1 MNMHLSLASLVALL
15 LVVGC
20 GTGTPPPEVA
30 RTPDVLVRTAA
41 VERQAVA
48 EPIRATGL
56 LASKDE
62 ARLSFKIGG
71 ILNRL
76 YVDEGDRVRAGQ
88 TLATLTMTEIEAQ
101 VRQAQEAADK
111 ARRDL
116 DRAERLYADS
126 VVTLEQVQDARTGYE
141 VAQQGVEIA
150 RFNWQY
156 ATIKAPFSGVVL
168 KRFAEEN
175 ELVGPGTPVL
185 RVAGSG
191 QGWVVRVGLPD
202 RDAVRI
208 RPGDRATLTF
218 DAFPE
223 TRFAGRVSEVA
234 ALATSATGTYEV
246 EIALET
252 TNPGFANGQVAKVEL
267 APRTQ
272 TGLAMIPIEALIEG
286 DGDQA
291 SVFTLD
297 AAGARAVRVPI
308 EVAFLTDDRVAVR
321 RGLDSVQTVLTDG
334 IAYVTDGSPVQVAV
348 GR

>member
-1 MNMHLSLASLVALL
+1 MKPHFPLVGLLAMLAG
-15 LVVGC
+15 GC
-20 GTGTPPPEVA
+20 GSETPPPEAV
-30 RTPDVLVRTAA
+30 RTPDVLVRTAP
-41 VERQAVA
+41 VERAAVA

-56 LASKDE
+56 LASKAE

-71 ILNRL
+71 IINRL

-88 TLATLTMTEIEAQ
+88 TLATLAMTEIEAQ
-101 VRQAQEAADK
+101 VRQAQEAAAK
-111 ARRDL
+111 AKRDL
-116 DRAERLYADS
+116 DRAERLFADS
-126 VVTLEQVQDARTGYE
+126 VVTLEQVQDARTGFE

-175 ELVGPGTPVL
+175 ELVSPGTPIL
-185 RVAGSG
+185 RVAGGG

-208 RPGDRATLTF
+208 QPGDRATLTF
-218 DAFPE
+218 DAFPD
-223 TRFAGRVSEVA
+223 TRFAGRISEVA
-234 ALATSATGTYEV
+234 ALATSSTGTYEV
-246 EIALET
+246 EVTLET
-252 TNPGFANGQVAKVEL
+252 THPDFANGQVAKVEL
-267 APRTQ
+267 VPRTQ
-272 TGLAMIPIEALIEG
+272 TGLTLIPIEALIEG

-297 AAGARAVRVPI
+297 ATGTKAVRVPI
-308 EVAFLTDDRVAVR
+308 DVAFLTDDRVAVR

-334 IAYVTDGSPVQVAV
+334 IAYVADGTPVKQVE
-348 GR
+348 

>member
-1 MNMHLSLASLVALL
+1 MKPHFPLVGLLAMLAG
-15 LVVGC
+15 GC
-20 GTGTPPPEVA
+20 GSETPPPEAV
-30 RTPDVLVRTAA
+30 RTPDVLVRTAP
-41 VERQAVA
+41 VERAAVA

-56 LASKDE
+56 LASKAE

-71 ILNRL
+71 IVNRL

-88 TLATLTMTEIEAQ
+88 TLATLAMTEIEAQ
-101 VRQAQEAADK
+101 VRQAQEAAAK
-111 ARRDL
+111 AKRDL
-116 DRAERLYADS
+116 DRAERLFADS
-126 VVTLEQVQDARTGYE
+126 VVTLEQVQDARTGFE

-175 ELVGPGTPVL
+175 ELVSPGTPIL
-185 RVAGSG
+185 RVAGGG

-208 RPGDRATLTF
+208 QPGDRATLTF
-218 DAFPE
+218 DAFPH
-223 TRFAGRVSEVA
+223 TRFAGRISEVA
-234 ALATSATGTYEV
+234 ALATSSTGTYEV
-246 EIALET
+246 EVTLET
-252 TNPGFANGQVAKVEL
+252 THPDFANGQIARVEL
-267 APRTQ
+267 VPRTQ
-272 TGLAMIPIEALIEG
+272 TGLTLIPIEALIEG

-297 AAGARAVRVPI
+297 ATGTKAVRVPI
-308 EVAFLTDDRVAVR
+308 NVAFLTDDRVAVR

-334 IAYVTDGSPVQVAV
+334 IAYVADGTPVKRVE
-348 GR
+348 

>member
-1 MNMHLSLASLVALL
+1 MKPHFPLVGLLAMLAG
-15 LVVGC
+15 GC
-20 GTGTPPPEVA
+20 GSETPPPEAV
-30 RTPDVLVRTAA
+30 RTPDVLVRTAP
-41 VERQAVA
+41 VERAAVA

-56 LASKDE
+56 LASKAE

-71 ILNRL
+71 IINRL

-88 TLATLTMTEIEAQ
+88 TLATLAMTEIEAQ
-101 VRQAQEAADK
+101 VRQAQEAAAK
-111 ARRDL
+111 AKRDL
-116 DRAERLYADS
+116 DRAERLFADS
-126 VVTLEQVQDARTGYE
+126 VVTLEQVQDARTGFE

-175 ELVGPGTPVL
+175 ELVSPGTPIL
-185 RVAGSG
+185 RVAGGG

-208 RPGDRATLTF
+208 QPGDRATLTF
-218 DAFPE
+218 DAFPD
-223 TRFAGRVSEVA
+223 TRFAGRISEVA
-234 ALATSATGTYEV
+234 ALATSSTGTYEV
-246 EIALET
+246 EVTLET
-252 TNPGFANGQVAKVEL
+252 THPDFANGQVAKVEL
-267 APRTQ
+267 VPRTQ
-272 TGLAMIPIEALIEG
+272 TGLTLIPIEALIEG

-297 AAGARAVRVPI
+297 ATGTKAVRVPI
-308 EVAFLTDDRVAVR
+308 DVAFLTDDRVAVR

-334 IAYVTDGSPVQVAV
+334 IAYVADGTPVKRVE
-348 GR
+348 

>member
-1 MNMHLSLASLVALL
+1 MKPHFPLVGLLAMLAG
-15 LVVGC
+15 GC
-20 GTGTPPPEVA
+20 GSETPPPEAV
-30 RTPDVLVRTAA
+30 RTPDVLVRTAP
-41 VERQAVA
+41 VERAAVA

-56 LASKDE
+56 LASKAE

-71 ILNRL
+71 IVNRL

-88 TLATLTMTEIEAQ
+88 TLATLAMTEIEAQ
-101 VRQAQEAADK
+101 VRQAQEAAAK
-111 ARRDL
+111 AKRDL
-116 DRAERLYADS
+116 DRAERLFADS
-126 VVTLEQVQDARTGYE
+126 VVTLEQVQDARTGFE

-175 ELVGPGTPVL
+175 ELVSPGTPIL
-185 RVAGSG
+185 RVAGGG

-208 RPGDRATLTF
+208 QPGDRATLTF
-218 DAFPE
+218 DAFPH
-223 TRFAGRVSEVA
+223 TRFAGRISEVA
-234 ALATSATGTYEV
+234 ALATSSTGTYEV
-246 EIALET
+246 EVTLET
-252 TNPGFANGQVAKVEL
+252 THPDFANGQVAKVEL
-267 APRTQ
+267 VPRTQ
-272 TGLAMIPIEALIEG
+272 TGLTLIPIEALIEG

-297 AAGARAVRVPI
+297 ATGTKAVRVPI
-308 EVAFLTDDRVAVR
+308 DVAFLTDDRVAVR

-334 IAYVTDGSPVQVAV
+334 IAYVADGTPVKRVE
-348 GR
+348 